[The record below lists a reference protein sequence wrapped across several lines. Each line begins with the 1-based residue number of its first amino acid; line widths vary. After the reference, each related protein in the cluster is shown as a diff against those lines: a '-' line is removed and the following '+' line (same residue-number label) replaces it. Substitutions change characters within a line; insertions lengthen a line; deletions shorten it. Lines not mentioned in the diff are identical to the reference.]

1 VAYLGV
7 QPLKGQNRKL
17 DDISAGFNGGN
28 VTFNLTT
35 EGAALTPATVY
46 QLFISVGGVLQN
58 PGIDFTVDGNQIT
71 FTTSPA
77 GGLSFFGVYQGDA
90 IDAVSVSDGAITGSK
105 LAPGLT
111 AAFGAGSTSA
121 PSIAFNGDTNT
132 GIYSP
137 AADTIGFVEGG
148 TEQLRITS
156 TGAISPGSTGTNTGT
171 TGQSF
176 ISQGSS
182 APPIWASSI
191 TSGTAQNTT
200 SGTVIDFTGIPS
212 WVKRVTVM
220 FEGVSTNGS
229 SFLQLQLGTSAG
241 VQSTGYFGVV
251 VGLGGLNVTAGNNLT
266 SGFGVGNGTQASD
279 VYHGSLTVSI
289 QSSGLWVCSGVL
301 GRSNVNFASV
311 SAGSKSLSGTLD
323 RLRLTT
329 VNGTDTFDAGSINI
343 LYE

>member
-35 EGAALTPATVY
+35 GGAALTPATVY

-220 FEGVSTNGS
+220 FNGVSTNGTS
-229 SFLQLQLGTSAG
+229 NWLLQLGSASFS
-241 VQSTGYFGVV
+241 STGYLGTGNVV
-251 VGLGGLNVTAGNNLT
+251 VSGAAT
-266 SGFGVGNGTQASD
+266 SGANYTNGFGVNSGNSANILYGCIRVFNISGNSWVAE
-279 VYHGSLTVSI
+279 GSLANS
-289 QSSGLWVCSGVL
+289 
-301 GRSNVNFASV
+301 ASV
-311 SAGSKSLSGTLD
+311 STFFVGGSITLSGTLD
-323 RLRLTT
+323 RIRITT
-329 VNGTDTFDAGSINI
+329 VNGTDAFDSGSVNI